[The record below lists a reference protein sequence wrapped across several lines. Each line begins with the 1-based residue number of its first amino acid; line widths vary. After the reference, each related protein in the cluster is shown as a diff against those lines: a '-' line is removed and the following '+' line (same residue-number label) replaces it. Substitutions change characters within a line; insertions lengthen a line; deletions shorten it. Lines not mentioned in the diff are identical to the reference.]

1 MDYFREED
9 YISGNEIKKKYFAY
23 WLTEYPFELMEN
35 LPDTIYHILSYL
47 YVLISLAIP
56 IYIIHTFLDFVNPS
70 GYILN
75 YGITAVSFFV
85 YLYLIQKSLN
95 KLKVEKNKLI
105 YHVKTKLV
113 EEFKVYSFLLL
124 DLYDEYFDSESTE
137 KKVTSLEEYFVRI
150 SLKTGIKVDKKL
162 LRGLLKIHFNTDY
175 NKEHNYSTERIHPF
189 FIEIIKKYK
198 KDLSGF

>member
-9 YISGNEIKKKYFAY
+9 YISGNEIQKKYFAY
-23 WLTEYPFELMEN
+23 WLLEYPIELIEN
-35 LPDTIYHILSYL
+35 LPNIISGILKYA
-47 YVLISLAIP
+47 YVLMSIAIP
-56 IYIIHTFLDFVNPS
+56 IYIVHTFLRYLNPS
-70 GYILN
+70 GYIFN

-95 KLKVEKNKLI
+95 KLKVEKEKLI
-105 YHVKTKLV
+105 YLIKTKLV
-113 EEFKVYSFLLL
+113 EEFKVYSFLLY

-137 KKVTSLEEYFVRI
+137 KKVTSLDEYFVRI
-150 SLKTGIKVDKKL
+150 NLKTGIEVDKKL
-162 LRGLLKIHFNTDY
+162 LRGLIKIHFNTDY
-175 NKEHNYSTERIHPF
+175 NKKHNYSTERIHPF